1 MIVNWNGMEFLPS
14 LLQSIRNADPAEII
28 LIDNSS
34 SDGSQEYLRAQPD
47 IILIENPKNAGF
59 GRAANQGL
67 EISKTPYVLLLNV
80 DTKALDGS
88 VELLEQFLNDNS
100 SAGIVA
106 PQLLFPDGKLQP
118 SCRNFPGVWNYT
130 LFLSYLDRVI
140 PAGYRISK
148 REHRKLRKVDQPM
161 GAVLMMR
168 KSALEQ
174 VGWFDPQF
182 SLYMEEIDLCK
193 RMKEAGWDI
202 FYLPDARFIHHAGGS
217 TGQDWERSQKEYFQ
231 NVLRYFRKHFSESEM
246 RRFVFLLPI
255 ALFVRAIVLLFRGQL
270 TKARFYLRE
279 SFQIH
284 KASKKMLDEQKKLM

>member
-1 MIVNWNGMEFLPS
+1 VVIVNWNGRQFLPS
-14 LLQSIRNADPAEII
+14 LLQSIRAAGPAEVI

-34 SDGSQEYLRAQPD
+34 SDGSQEYLRGQHG
-47 IILIENPKNAGF
+47 ITLIENRENAGF

-67 EISKTPYVLLLNV
+67 QITSTPYILLLNV
-80 DTKALDGS
+80 DTQALNGS

-100 SAGIVA
+100 GVGVVA

-118 SCRNFPGVWNYT
+118 SCRNFPSVWNYT

-140 PAGYRISK
+140 PAGYLISK
-148 REHRKLRKVDQPM
+148 HEHKKLRKVDQPM

-174 VGWFDPQF
+174 IDWFDPQF

-193 RMKEAGWDI
+193 RMKEAGWEI
-202 FYLPDARFIHHAGGS
+202 FYLPEARFIHHAGGS
-217 TGQDWERSQKEYFQ
+217 TSQDWERSQKEYFQ

-246 RRFVFLLPI
+246 RRFLFLLPL
-255 ALFVRAIVLLFRGQL
+255 ALIIRATVSLVRGQF
-270 TKARFYLRE
+270 TKARFYLLE
-279 SFQIH
+279 SFRILGG
-284 KASKKMLDEQKKLM
+284 AT

>member
-1 MIVNWNGMEFLPS
+1 VVIVNWNGRQFLPS
-14 LLQSIRNADPAEII
+14 LLQSVRAAGPAEVI

-34 SDGSQEYLRAQPD
+34 SDGSQEYLRGQHG
-47 IILIENPKNAGF
+47 ITLIENRENAGF

-67 EISKTPYVLLLNV
+67 QITSTPYILLLNV
-80 DTKALDGS
+80 DTQALNGS

-100 SAGIVA
+100 GVGVVA

-118 SCRNFPGVWNYT
+118 SCRNFPSVWNYT

-140 PAGYRISK
+140 PAGYLISK
-148 REHRKLRKVDQPM
+148 HEHKKLRKVDQPM

-174 VGWFDPQF
+174 IDWFDPQF

-193 RMKEAGWDI
+193 RMKEAGWEI
-202 FYLPDARFIHHAGGS
+202 FYLPEARFIHHAGGS
-217 TGQDWERSQKEYFQ
+217 TSQDWERSQKEYFQ

-246 RRFVFLLPI
+246 RRFLFLLPL
-255 ALFVRAIVLLFRGQL
+255 ALIIRATVSLVRGQF
-270 TKARFYLRE
+270 TKARFYLLE
-279 SFQIH
+279 SFRLLRG
-284 KASKKMLDEQKKLM
+284 AT